1 MDPNRRAIR
10 TCVLGAEGPRLPRV
24 CLTSTWC
31 QRAGWKVGLCMK
43 PPNPGIRVATESSG
57 SASLEGSLSLCLP
70 VTSFP
75 SPTYPITSVEEREAA
90 SSFSV
95 AELKIPPHPT
105 PRAKLPSRTAA
116 GLVTESQGRGSLH
129 TRTLVHMHTLCLHS
143 DLVCKQICMP
153 GLVYEAQA

>member
-1 MDPNRRAIR
+1 M
-10 TCVLGAEGPRLPRV
+10 

-95 AELKIPPHPT
+95 AEL
-105 PRAKLPSRTAA
+105 
-116 GLVTESQGRGSLH
+116 H
-129 TRTLVHMHTLCLHS
+129 TRTRVHMHTLCLHS